1 MTRQDDPAPTN
12 DDALAAYLAEHWT
25 AMRAGVE
32 VAQRLA
38 DEDALRG
45 VDGVRRL
52 AADFD
57 ADYLAFDQML
67 ADLDLTDPQSGP
79 PTGVL
84 GDLVADSATSPLLG
98 AIAGPVLGAL
108 SALGASIEAKRALWT
123 TLQILAQQDTR
134 LSEPQLHALTERA
147 LEQHQLVENLRRTTV
162 TRGRLT
168 DE

>member
-1 MTRQDDPAPTN
+1 MTRQDNPAPTN
-12 DDALAAYLAEHWT
+12 DDALAAYLGEHWT

-38 DEDALRG
+38 DEDALRD

-57 ADYLAFDQML
+57 ADYLTFDQML
-67 ADLDLTDPQSGP
+67 ADLDLTDPQSEP

-84 GDLVADSATSPLLG
+84 SDLVADRATSPLLG
-98 AIAGPVLGAL
+98 ATAGPVLGAL

-123 TLQILAQQDTR
+123 TLLILAEHDIR
-134 LSEPQLHALTERA
+134 LGKPQLHALTERA
-147 LEQHQLVENLRRTTV
+147 FEQHQLVENLRRITV
-162 TRGRLT
+162 TRGLLT